1 MNPDS
6 AYKLGASVYGNVTV
20 WIDADDTKRPD
31 RPGPALVRHETQIG
45 EHLLHLPHL
54 QLESS
59 CACGAGGGESFFN
72 HQGAAGGAASLPG
85 PSAVLVK
92 QLKTGSCHAELVELP
107 APGEPG
113 LAFV

>member
-1 MNPDS
+1 ME
-6 AYKLGASVYGNVTV
+6 LLFVV
-20 WIDADDTKRPD
+20 DTTR
-31 RPGPALVRHETQIG
+31 R
-45 EHLLHLPHL
+45 
-54 QLESS
+54 
-59 CACGAGGGESFFN
+59 GGSFFI

-113 LAFV
+113 LAFVSLHAFLH